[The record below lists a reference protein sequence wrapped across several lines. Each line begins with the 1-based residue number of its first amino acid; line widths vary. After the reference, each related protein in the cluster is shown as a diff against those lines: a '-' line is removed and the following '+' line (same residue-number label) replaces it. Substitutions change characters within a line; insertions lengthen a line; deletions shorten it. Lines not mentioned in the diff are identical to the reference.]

1 WSWVSLSLSLSLSL
15 CVCVLSFLSLSR
27 STQRSPTRSALAHPR
42 AVVYTKLAIPVF
54 FRVRVIDFQHFACL
68 MGVTTFGLSYV
79 FVFLFVLCNRS
90 AASFLSSD
98 VCPKLDIEE
107 VLLLQ
112 ENQCIIDGD
121 GNSLYADIAP
131 GVAEVNGT
139 TLERVLS
146 ILQSKQDAYAAILF
160 YASWC
165 PFSRTLRPLFDT
177 LSSTFPGIYH
187 IAVEDSAIQPSA
199 LSQYGVHSFPVL
211 FLYNK
216 AVRVRYHGPR
226 MLDAISDFYKDIT
239 GLKIINNH
247 KRGSNGI
254 AFIEKLSK
262 KGMVQDRVNC
272 PYPWAKSPE
281 KWLRDDMYLLLS
293 TVFLVLRVLIYLIPR
308 LYSSLKY
315 YWGQRE
321 SSLEGHRVLLRR
333 VLLREQNPLI
343 RIPVKGGFESERL
356 RKGKAV
362 LSVPGWS
369 SSPLAAVT
377 LAENSSNRSGGVED
391 ARENGHGFSSHFW
404 G

>member
-1 WSWVSLSLSLSLSL
+1 
-15 CVCVLSFLSLSR
+15 
-27 STQRSPTRSALAHPR
+27 
-42 AVVYTKLAIPVF
+42 
-54 FRVRVIDFQHFACL
+54 

-281 KWLRDDMYLLLS
+281 KWLRDD
-293 TVFLVLRVLIYLIPR
+293 I
-308 LYSSLKY
+308 LKY